1 MKKGKKIYTTTCWIW
16 WTHRGGKGMGQYI
29 HATKP
34 AGVSNACEVSN
45 GGGKLEG
52 REGGKGRM
60 REANARG
67 IYASKRKK
75 KDLNFVTQ

>member
-1 MKKGKKIYTTTCWIW
+1 
-16 WTHRGGKGMGQYI
+16 MGQYI

-75 KDLNFVTQ
+75 ILKFCNPIKTYMMTMKTLTRLNRKVMDSNEK